1 MAKPKISKSKKV
13 TKATADTKSDK
24 VNTQSTSKRSAKVTT
39 ADADN
44 APKNNKAKR
53 LASKLRPRSPFRGY
67 FIESWREIRRVK
79 WPKRREA
86 WKLTFAVIVFSVV
99 FAAFL
104 ATLDFL
110 FEKLAKVIFLR

>member
-1 MAKPKISKSKKV
+1 MAKAKTSKSKQV
-13 TKATADTKSDK
+13 TKANKRAKSSTPAAARK
-24 VNTQSTSKRSAKVTT
+24 PNVNPAVVTPS
-39 ADADN
+39 ADAT
-44 APKNNKAKR
+44 PKRAISR
-53 LASKLRPRSPFRGY
+53 LRLRSPFRGY

-99 FAAFL
+99 FAAAL